1 MAEREQAGQEE
12 QQARCSSSESDN
24 FEKIDSTDVADTNGE
39 PKFIVGDEVVE
50 ETEDEGPSHE
60 GRDSFPNAP
69 PPNIRR
75 MLTPAQQLALAEKRS
90 QLRVEYDTAMT
101 RRRLLVKSFNITHP
115 RHIRIQHERPRSL
128 LSASPKPRLLSFIV
142 TSAGISEP
150 GW

>member
-1 MAEREQAGQEE
+1 MAEREQAGQVE

-24 FEKIDSTDVADTNGE
+24 FEKIESTDVADNNGE

-50 ETEDEGPSHE
+50 EPDDEGPSHE

-90 QLRVEYDTAMT
+90 QLRYLRNGSSDLDEIWH
-101 RRRLLVKSFNITHP
+101 RC
-115 RHIRIQHERPRSL
+115 IRDPQTIL
-128 LSASPKPRLLSFIV
+128 DK
-142 TSAGISEP
+142 
-150 GW
+150 